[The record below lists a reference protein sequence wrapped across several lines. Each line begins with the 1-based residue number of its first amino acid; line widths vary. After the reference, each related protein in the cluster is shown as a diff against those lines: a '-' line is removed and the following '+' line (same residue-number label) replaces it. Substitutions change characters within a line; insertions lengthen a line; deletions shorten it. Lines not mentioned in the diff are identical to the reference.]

1 MAVETGVSAGPSL
14 YQIPSVRP
22 GTPEW
27 NLINPS
33 PVINLPV
40 DPPPPSYTPAPAPPP
55 APITFSVTLDKLL
68 IDAGHVP
75 TGRAVRG
82 CSFTW
87 RGARYI
93 GTASGELQG
102 NINANTG
109 VGNKVGTLNPATG
122 DVWITDWAS
131 GSNTAVQDW
140 AMLAAAPNSGSGELP
155 GDCYVAFRTSM
166 SPLRPGSLQ
175 IVATMA
181 DGTAITATAD
191 ADGLI
196 NHARVKGLVDYEA
209 GTGELI
215 FCNPGATGL
224 GTFDVSAYEL
234 PGITTVNADAVL
246 TSSLR
251 YNAVAYEYIPVDP
264 EVVGVDP
271 VRLPSDGR
279 VPIFRPGDYVVVHR
293 AAQMAPATLSNTQT
307 VDTGTTRLS
316 RITIYG
322 ADGAAITDGWAP
334 DLDAGTFTVTDIAGW
349 SQPVTV
355 EYAIEHM
362 ALVRQLDISGA
373 ITLNRALPH
382 AFPAASSHISSA
394 LMLGDRFARVS
405 LTFDQGSWDGITFLD
420 HLVGPVAVGTYNT
433 TIAPITVDNTGAVTE
448 RWALRFLTNATFQ
461 LIGEHVGVVA
471 TGSVNEDCA
480 PVNPNTGTPY
490 LTVPALGWGS
500 GWVPGNIVRI
510 NTIGAIKG
518 FSCIRAVQPGD
529 YTALEHTFTLLPRI
543 DVDRAPS
550 P

>member
-1 MAVETGVSAGPSL
+1 MANKPGESGAPRPTGYTHFLP
-14 YQIPSVRP
+14 P
-22 GTPEW
+22 GAHAMATYFD
-27 NLINPS
+27 
-33 PVINLPV
+33 V
-40 DPPPPSYTPAPAPPP
+40 PPAPDMPAPTYTPAADPPAPPE
-55 APITFSVTLDKLL
+55 TLNVVVDKLTL
-68 IDAGHVP
+68 VASRVP
-75 TGRAVRG
+75 TGRAVRN

-93 GTASGELQG
+93 GTPDGRLLS
-102 NINANTG
+102 NINPNTG
-109 VGNKVGTLNPATG
+109 TGDQVGTLSTG
-122 DVWITDWAS
+122 SGHVTITSWTE

-140 AMLAAAPNSGSGELP
+140 AAIAVSPATGNGELP
-155 GDCYVAFRTSM
+155 GESYLAFRTSAA
-166 SPLRPGSLQ
+166 PLRPGSFQ
-175 IVATMA
+175 VVATLF
-181 DGTAITATAD
+181 DGAEISATAD

-196 NHARVKGLVDYEA
+196 NHARVKGWIDYESGA
-209 GTGELI
+209 GDLI
-215 FCNPGATGL
+215 FCNPNPTGL
-224 GTFDVSAYEL
+224 GVFDVTDYAI
-234 PGITTVNADAVL
+234 PGITTVNVDRVF

-293 AAQMAPATLSNTQT
+293 AGQMAPATLSNSQT

-322 ADGAAITDGWAP
+322 ADGAAITDGWSP
-334 DLDAGTFTVTDIAGW
+334 DLDAGTFTVTNIAGW

-405 LTFDQGSWDGITFLD
+405 LTFDQGSWDGVTFLD
-420 HLVGPVAVGTYNT
+420 HLVGSAAVGTYNT
-433 TIAPITVDNTGAVTE
+433 TVAPIAVDNTGCVTE
-448 RWALRFLTNATFQ
+448 RWAVRFLTGTTFQ
-461 LIGEHVGVVA
+461 LIGEHVGVV
-471 TGSVNEDCA
+471 GSGTVNEDFE
-480 PVNPNTGTPY
+480 PTNPNTGTPY
-490 LTVPALGWGS
+490 LTIPAIGWGS
-500 GWVPGNIVRI
+500 GWVAGNIVRV
-510 NTIGAIKG
+510 NTIGALKG

-529 YTALEHTFTLLPRI
+529 YTALEHSFTLLPRI
-543 DVDRAPS
+543 DVDRPPS